1 MTDRAGPTG
10 VVSPEVWTAASS
22 CPYIQRVVAEVG
34 DAQLVSNSL
43 GPFLTLAS
51 KTSLADPIGSAG
63 FGAAEEAAAAAAAAD
78 AAAEADAEEAAER
91 AARRDTAGPGGQ
103 APSSPQPPETPEG
116 RHSHGGGPAAAG
128 TTQTP
133 ASHTE
138 PSSCDVCHVDPA
150 EAA

>member
-1 MTDRAGPTG
+1 
-10 VVSPEVWTAASS
+10 VVLTLTLVQILPQDMAESGLSS
-22 CPYIQRVVAEVG
+22 SQPSMLFCAQAEVG

-128 TTQTP
+128 MCFAQY
-133 ASHTE
+133 ALCE
-138 PSSCDVCHVDPA
+138 LKND
-150 EAA
+150 